1 MKVNC
6 LACGHNVD
14 LDDIYSDY
22 AGMVKCFVC
31 SALLEIRTE
40 EGQIK
45 TVRFLRI
52 ARGIPEAGENL
63 DGAQVAVEALA
74 G

>member
-31 SALLEIRTE
+31 SALLEIKTE
-40 EGQIK
+40 EGQLK
-45 TVRFLRI
+45 TVRFVGI
-52 ARGIPEAGENL
+52 ARGTPEVGGSL
-63 DGAQVAVEALA
+63 DGPQAVVEALA